1 MDENPPAS
9 PDISANYEKPPTGSS
24 WPWPSFPAALGL
36 VSLPG
41 RKTEEEAESTPKEA
55 DVGGSSGRKNVARV
69 TVKGPEGAGP
79 IGQSNC
85 IIM

>member
-1 MDENPPAS
+1 MDVNPPAS
-9 PDISANYEKPPTGSS
+9 PDISANYAKPPSGSS

-41 RKTEEEAESTPKEA
+41 RK
-55 DVGGSSGRKNVARV
+55 NVARV
-69 TVKGPEGAGP
+69 TVKGPEGARP
-79 IGQSNC
+79 VDQSNC